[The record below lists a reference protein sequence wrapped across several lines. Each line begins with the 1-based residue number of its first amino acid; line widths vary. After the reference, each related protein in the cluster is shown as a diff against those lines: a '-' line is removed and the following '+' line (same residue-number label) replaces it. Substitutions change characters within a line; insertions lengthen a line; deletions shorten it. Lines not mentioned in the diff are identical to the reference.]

1 MLIPYFK
8 PHLLIKNKKTKI
20 IFLDFL
26 LTLNL
31 DIVSNQEGNSVIKS

>member
-8 PHLLIKNKKTKI
+8 PHLLTENKKTKI

-26 LTLNL
+26 LSLNL
-31 DIVSNQEGNSVIKS
+31 NIVSNQEGNSVIKS